1 MSYSYIYNSMKL
13 KDLYLE
19 IDSNIEL
26 INILD
31 FNILDRLTKRQVSK
45 LFLNHPAEIFSSKL
59 FHKVSMNCIYNFLY
73 NDPNGFH
80 LLKTILW
87 RWRYWDWYN
96 LFILIFNSKDYNKME
111 IFKRTYNEYRINKI
125 RHRKIDLINAVLY
138 PEEINHWYKLSSI
151 DLYRVIDYQPEY
163 LSKYVYGKKFW
174 WKISGYHWGLLSN
187 KVDKKYINKKYLE
200 DGNR

>member
-1 MSYSYIYNSMKL
+1 MSYIYNSMKL

-26 INILD
+26 LNILD
-31 FNILDRLTKRQVSK
+31 FNILDRLTKQRVSK
-45 LFLNHPAEIFSSKL
+45 LFLNHPAEIFNSKL
-59 FHKVSMNCIYNFLY
+59 FPKVSMNCIYNFLY

-80 LLKTILW
+80 LLKSILW

-96 LFILIFNSKDYNKME
+96 LFYIIFKNKDYDKME
-111 IFKRTYNEYRINKI
+111 IFKRVYEDYKI
-125 RHRKIDLINAVLY
+125 KQIYDRKINLMNTTLY
-138 PEEINHWYKLSSI
+138 PYEINHWYKLSSI

-174 WKISGYHWGLLSN
+174 WKISAYHWALLRDL
-187 KVDKKYINKKYLE
+187 VDEKYINKKYLE
-200 DGNR
+200 DGNK

>member
-1 MSYSYIYNSMKL
+1 MSYLYNSMKL

-26 INILD
+26 LNILD

-96 LFILIFNSKDYNKME
+96 LFYIIFNNKDYDKME
-111 IFKRTYNEYRINKI
+111 IFKRVYEDYKI
-125 RHRKIDLINAVLY
+125 KQIYDRKINLMNTTLY
-138 PEEINHWYKLSSI
+138 PYEINHWYKLSSI

-174 WKISGYHWGLLSN
+174 WKISAYHWGLLSN
-187 KVDKKYINKKYLE
+187 KVDKNYINKKYLE
-200 DGNR
+200 DGK